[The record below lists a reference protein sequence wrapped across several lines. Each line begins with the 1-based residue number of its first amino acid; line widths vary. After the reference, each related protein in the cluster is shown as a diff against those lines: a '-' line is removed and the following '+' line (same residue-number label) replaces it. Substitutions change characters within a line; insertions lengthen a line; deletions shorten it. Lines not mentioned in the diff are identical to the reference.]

1 VSEKSAPSGDGK
13 CRDGLWWER
22 SVPVEEEPVLGTAA
36 VVHREQQAVVQQ
48 GEQVGHGR
56 GVVQL
61 GPAVQSHLVNN
72 CSTKPSCFLKGG
84 GLVET
89 LKDYMM
95 MNKNSFLIVTCHTQ
109 FFIVKRLKIS
119 YFYI

>member
-1 VSEKSAPSGDGK
+1 M
-13 CRDGLWWER
+13 
-22 SVPVEEEPVLGTAA
+22 LGTAA

-61 GPAVQSHLVNN
+61 RPAVQSHLVTN
-72 CSTKPSCFLKGG
+72 CSTKLSCFLKGG
-84 GLVET
+84 WLVKT

-95 MNKNSFLIVTCHTQ
+95 MNKLNPNYCLAYNI
-109 FFIVKRLKIS
+109 FIVKQRFKRL
-119 YFYI
+119 